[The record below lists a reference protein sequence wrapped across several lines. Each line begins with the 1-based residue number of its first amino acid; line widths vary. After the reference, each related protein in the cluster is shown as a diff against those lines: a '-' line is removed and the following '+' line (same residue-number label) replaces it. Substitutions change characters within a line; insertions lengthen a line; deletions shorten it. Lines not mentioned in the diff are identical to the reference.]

1 MHPDRAVLL
10 GPDRRILRLVPLVL
24 GVLVGTGMAL
34 LRPLDRPRADPA
46 SFGLTSE
53 LHGAHVEEAVDRP
66 CTYDTA
72 ETCHRVVFVL
82 DEGPTPGHPALSE
95 FQILPNT
102 PRFTPGEGVFLS
114 YQPDASVELRY
125 QYSDRD
131 RRPTLL
137 VVAAVF
143 TLAVIGLARLR
154 GLGSLA
160 GLAASVAILVSFV
173 VPAILSGRSPEL
185 VAAVGAGAIGFLAL
199 SLARGFTPLTHVAV
213 VGTFASLALTTWL
226 AAAVAAPAPELA

>member
-10 GPDRRILRLVPLVL
+10 GPDRRILQLVPLVL

-34 LRPLDRPRADPA
+34 LRPLDRPRADPV

-82 DEGPTPGHPALSE
+82 DEGPTPGRPALSE

-137 VVAAVF
+137 GLAVIG
-143 TLAVIGLARLR
+143 LAVIGLARLR

-199 SLARGFTPLTHVAV
+199 SLAHGFTPLTHVAV